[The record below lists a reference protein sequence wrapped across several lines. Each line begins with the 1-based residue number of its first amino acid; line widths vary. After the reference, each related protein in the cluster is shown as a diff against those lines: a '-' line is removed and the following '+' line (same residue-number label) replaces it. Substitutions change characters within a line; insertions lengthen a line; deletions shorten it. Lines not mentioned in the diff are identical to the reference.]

1 MSLVVK
7 IEQLDIN
14 DPYYREVK
22 LVGPLVNTLQETV
35 DPSWK
40 GDESIQ
46 EYIYRREKI
55 MTHLKKVAD
64 VYIDDKSSEF
74 LKEMMSLSNEA
85 ISQVLE
91 RHKEA
96 IFKSALDRSIADTIS
111 LQELRRILYSKE
123 L

>member
-7 IEQLDIN
+7 IDQLDIN

-22 LVGPLVNTLQETV
+22 LLGPLVNTLQESV

-46 EYIYRREKI
+46 EYIYRRERI

-64 VYIDDKSSEF
+64 VYIDDKSAEF
-74 LKEMMSLSNEA
+74 LKDMMSLSNEA

-91 RHKEA
+91 RHREA
-96 IFKSALDRSIADTIS
+96 IFTKALGSAIGDTIS
-111 LQELRRILYSKE
+111 LQELRRILYSGK